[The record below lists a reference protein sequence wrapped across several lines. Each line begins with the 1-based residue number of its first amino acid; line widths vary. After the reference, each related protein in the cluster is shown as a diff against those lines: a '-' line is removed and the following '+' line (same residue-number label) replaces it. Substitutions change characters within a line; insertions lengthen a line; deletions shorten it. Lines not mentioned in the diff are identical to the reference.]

1 MDLMTAID
9 WTATFRRAIGAN
21 AGPAFRGLFDAIADA
36 LTIRGNLCQ
45 PARRIDAL

>member
-1 MDLMTAID
+1 MTAID
-9 WTATFRRAIGAN
+9 WTATLQGYWRKYRTGLS
-21 AGPAFRGLFDAIADA
+21 GLFNVIADA